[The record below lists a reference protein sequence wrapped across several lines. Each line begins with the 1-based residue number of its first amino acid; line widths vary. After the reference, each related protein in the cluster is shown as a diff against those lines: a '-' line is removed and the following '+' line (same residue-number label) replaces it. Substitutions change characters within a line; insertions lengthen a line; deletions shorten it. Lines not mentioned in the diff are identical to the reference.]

1 MLDSCR
7 WWLVLLALC
16 LLPQGARAGESILNI
31 RLGLQPDA
39 TRIVLDLSEPTA
51 YRVGLLASPPRLYI
65 ELPPAATPAA
75 LPLGRG
81 LVQSLALTGGAGLVR
96 VVVLL
101 KGPVKV
107 AKADLIFGT
116 GDANSR
122 RLVVDVAPA
131 SGLDF
136 ADALTAGPIDSNP
149 PIVLSGG
156 EGGAVPET
164 PPAAAPSAL
173 APPALAP
180 PPAAVPPTPGLA
192 DNGVVLPML
201 RPGSAIAP
209 AGGLPLLASQG
220 SAGQGAVIQGTMSAG
235 AATNAMSSAL
245 PVSPAALI
253 TPNNI
258 PTLRPGGTA
267 GPLPLIY
274 LDPGHGGADPGT
286 IGQDGV
292 YEKTITLGMAK
303 ELQRQLLATGRY
315 RVKMT
320 RQGDQYVPL
329 RLRFEM
335 ARRDHAD
342 MFISLHADSNPGSLS
357 RGATVYTLSETA
369 SDAEAAAL
377 AAKENKAD
385 LIDGVDLSR
394 QGTAVTSILI
404 DLAQRETKNRSA
416 AFAELLL
423 HDMARVTR
431 LQRNSHRY
439 AGFAVL
445 KAPDIPSV
453 LIELGYLS
461 DAQDEAL
468 LISPLHRTKLAGAML
483 RAIDGYYA
491 EMASGSRS

>member
-1 MLDSCR
+1 
-7 WWLVLLALC
+7 
-16 LLPQGARAGESILNI
+16 
-31 RLGLQPDA
+31 
-39 TRIVLDLSEPTA
+39 
-51 YRVGLLASPPRLYI
+51 
-65 ELPPAATPAA
+65 
-75 LPLGRG
+75 
-81 LVQSLALTGGAGLVR
+81 
-96 VVVLL
+96 
-101 KGPVKV
+101 
-107 AKADLIFGT
+107 
-116 GDANSR
+116 
-122 RLVVDVAPA
+122 VVDISPA

-149 PIVLSGG
+149 PIVLGAG
-156 EGGAVPET
+156 EAAVP
-164 PPAAAPSAL
+164 AASAPSAIPSAV

-180 PPAAVPPTPGLA
+180 APAAVPPTPGLA
-192 DNGVVLPML
+192 ENGMVLPML

-209 AGGLPLLASQG
+209 AGSLPLLASQG
-220 SAGQGAVIQGTMSAG
+220 SGQGSAQGSAQG
-235 AATNAMSSAL
+235 GVTAAMSSAL
-245 PVSPAALI
+245 PVTPAALV
-253 TPNNI
+253 TPNSI
-258 PTLRPGGTA
+258 PTLRPGTAA

-286 IGQDGV
+286 IGSDGV
-292 YEKTITLGMAK
+292 YEKTITLAMAK

-342 MFISLHADSNPGSLS
+342 MFISLHADSDPGSLS

-385 LIDGVDLSR
+385 LIDGVDLSQ

-416 AFAELLL
+416 AFAELLV
-423 HDMARVTR
+423 HDMSAVTR

-461 DAQDEAL
+461 DSQDEAL

-491 EMASGSRS
+491 EVASGSRS